1 MGDIEFHS
9 VTPIFNVEN
18 VPRSI
23 DYYVNVLG
31 FSLVLEW
38 GDPVE
43 FAGVKR
49 GNVEIFL
56 SQEAQGEKG
65 SWISVFISDV
75 DSLFKEYKR
84 KKAIIKQEPTDFAWG
99 VREMNIQDPDG
110 HRIRFTMH
118 IETSTDNEDIVE

>member
-1 MGDIEFHS
+1 MENIEFHS

-18 VPRSI
+18 VSRSI

-31 FSLVLEW
+31 FSLDLEW
-38 GDPVE
+38 GNPVE

-56 SQEAQGEKG
+56 SEGAQGKKE
-65 SWISVFISDV
+65 SWISIFISDV
-75 DSLFKEYKR
+75 DSLFQEYESKQ
-84 KKAIIKQEPTDFAWG
+84 AIIKQPPTDFAWG

-118 IETSTDNEDIVE
+118 INTSTDNDNIID